1 MTVLDWLVDPANWS
15 GAGSIPAQVAMHLL
29 YTAIALAIAT
39 AIAVPL
45 GVFIGYTGR
54 GEALVAGSANVLRA
68 LPTFGLLILLFLVFA
83 PAIAGELVY
92 VVPSTIVLVLLA
104 IPPIL
109 TGTYSGIQIA
119 DRDAVDAARGMGY
132 TRPQILWHVQLP
144 CAWPLILSGMRGA
157 TLQVVSTATVA
168 AYLGL
173 QGLGRYIIDGRAQAD
188 FAQMAGGSLLV
199 AVVALA
205 LEVLFVLLTRGIVSP
220 GLTRVVRRT
229 RAQPSAPQLLT
240 TGVVARQSSTQP

>member
-1 MTVLDWLVDPANWS
+1 MTLFDWLLDPSNWS
-15 GAGSIPAQVAMHLL
+15 GAGSIPSQIAMHLL
-29 YTAIALAIAT
+29 YTAISLAIAA

-45 GVFIGYTGR
+45 GVYIGYTGR

-68 LPTFGLLILLFLVFA
+68 LPTLGLLILLFLVFA
-83 PAIAGELVY
+83 PIIPGQLVY
-92 VVPSTIVLVLLA
+92 VVPATIVLVLLA

-109 TGTYSGIQIA
+109 TGTYTGIQSA
-119 DRDAVDAARGMGY
+119 DVGAVDAARGMGY
-132 TRPQILWHVQLP
+132 TKPQILWHVQLP

-188 FAQMAGGSLLV
+188 FAQMAGGAVIV
-199 AVVALA
+199 ALVALA
-205 LEVLFVLLTRGIVSP
+205 LELLFVGLGRVLVSP
-220 GLTRVVRRT
+220 GLTRVTRRARPTVEDTAT
-229 RAQPSAPQLLT
+229 RAIS
-240 TGVVARQSSTQP
+240 VAS